1 MADLFSILFGGDLMA
16 ECPVCAGEIELA
28 DDAMVSELIVCNDCG
43 AELEIAGLDPV
54 KLNEAPSTEEDWG
67 Q

>member
-1 MADLFSILFGGDLMA
+1 MA

-28 DDAMVSELIVCNDCG
+28 GDAMVSELIVCNDCG

>member
-1 MADLFSILFGGDLMA
+1 MA
-16 ECPVCAGEIELA
+16 ECPVCAVEIELA

-43 AELEIAGLDPV
+43 TELEIAGLDPV